1 MKSTVH
7 EFYER
12 KMAEIFDS
20 NLSNSTKAKILKLLS
35 DDIKRTSCV
44 GGIKTCVYSSS
55 NENCFYCNKLN
66 KDIPNGNKVGIQL
79 PDCPYIEL
87 QKDFDDLM
95 KEYSKQR

>member
-20 NLSNSTKAKILKLLS
+20 NLSDSTKAKILKLLS

-66 KDIPNGNKVGIQL
+66 KDMLSIIPAIRLKIIPNKLLLIISLNNT
-79 PDCPYIEL
+79 
-87 QKDFDDLM
+87 
-95 KEYSKQR
+95 